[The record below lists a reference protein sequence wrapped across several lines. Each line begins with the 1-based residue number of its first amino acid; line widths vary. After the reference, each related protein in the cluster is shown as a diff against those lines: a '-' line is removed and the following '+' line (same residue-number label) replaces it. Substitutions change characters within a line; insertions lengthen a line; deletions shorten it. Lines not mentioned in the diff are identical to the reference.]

1 MDSRIKSLPQILS
14 FLGNKWTVPVL
25 TIIAQSDKPLRYS
38 EIERALTDISQK
50 MLSQT
55 LRFLE
60 GEELI
65 NRKFYY
71 GTPPQT
77 DYTLYEKGIELFQIL
92 NQLSAWNAK
101 YSDVK
106 SSFE

>member
-1 MDSRIKSLPQILS
+1 MISSKIFSR
-14 FLGNKWTVPVL
+14 LGNKWTIPVL
-25 TIIAQSDKPLRYS
+25 TIIEQANAPIRYS
-38 EIERALTDISQK
+38 EIERALPDISQK

-60 GEELI
+60 GEGLI
-65 NRKFYY
+65 NRKFYH

-77 DYTLYEKGIELFQIL
+77 EYKLSEKGVELFQIL

-101 YSDVK
+101 YSDGK
-106 SSFE
+106 SSSE

>member
-1 MDSRIKSLPQILS
+1 MTISNILS
-14 FLGNKWTVPVL
+14 HLGNKWTLPVL
-25 TIIAQSDKPLRYS
+25 TTIAQSKEPIHYS
-38 EIERALTDISQK
+38 EIERALPDISQK

-60 GEELI
+60 GEGLI

-77 DYTLYEKGIELFQIL
+77 EYKLSEKGIELFQIL
-92 NQLSAWNAK
+92 NQLYAWNAK
-101 YSDVK
+101 YSEVK
-106 SSFE
+106 SSSK

>member
-1 MDSRIKSLPQILS
+1 MENKKQYQTLLS
-14 FLGNKWTVPVL
+14 HLGNNWTHPVL
-25 TIIAQSDKPLRYS
+25 TAIAQSEEPIHYS
-38 EIERALTDISQK
+38 EIERALHEISQK

-60 GEELI
+60 GEGLI

-77 DYTLYEKGIELFQIL
+77 EYKLSEKGAELFHIL
-92 NQLSAWNAK
+92 NQLYVWNAK
-101 YSDVK
+101 YCDGK
-106 SSFE
+106 SSSE

>member
-1 MDSRIKSLPQILS
+1 MTISNILS
-14 FLGNKWTVPVL
+14 HLGNKWTLPVL
-25 TIIAQSDKPLRYS
+25 TNIAQSEEPIHYS
-38 EIERALTDISQK
+38 EIERALPDISQK

-60 GEELI
+60 GEGLI

-77 DYTLYEKGIELFQIL
+77 EYKLSEKGVELFQIL

-101 YSDVK
+101 YSDWK
-106 SSFE
+106 SSSE

>member
-1 MDSRIKSLPQILS
+1 MSSGTHIKYVLTH
-14 FLGNKWTVPVL
+14 LGGKWTIPVL
-25 TIIAQSDKPLRYS
+25 TIIKQSESPIHYS
-38 EIERALTDISQK
+38 EIEKKIPDISQK

-77 DYTLYEKGIELFQIL
+77 EYTLSEKGVELFQIL

-106 SSFE
+106 SSSE